1 MSIDTINER
10 SKAMRFTGRILF
22 LTEDTSLIR
31 QQLEASGDEAR
42 ALEDHLA
49 QRLSQDD
56 LPLMNNISTD
66 EITPGWVC
74 FYYDET
80 LGQYVYVGMREGAVK
95 KDEVKNGGFAI
106 VVSGLS
112 KGCGSSRETAP
123 YAEKWAGI
131 QLVIAKSIEKIYGQN
146 SQNIGL
152 LTSTDFGLIE
162 RIRRGEEIALAEFT
176 TGLDPISQSIVEH
189 GGLFNYNKARLAGKV
204 SPPPVETQS
213 LTSQLVEV
221 GQISRAEADSP
232 MFQNV
237 VQQAVANSNQPS
249 QRPMNIVEKIIA
261 RHAFV
266 KAGGIGVEAVKP
278 GDALFAVAD
287 VRFSHE
293 YVTPMAESLFKQALG
308 ADARVTEPQSVFAFR
323 DHLTFLSKVMSTKH
337 REMGLLEKADGLATT
352 QESFTTSQGIKLYGE
367 NPEGGSE
374 AICHNAVVE
383 DLALPGQIV
392 IGTDSHT
399 CMAGVLGCFAFGVG
413 STDMANAWYTKDIR
427 IRVPET
433 VRYVLKG
440 RKRADV
446 AAKDVM
452 LFILATDYMK
462 TSQGIG
468 KVLEFAGEDLM
479 NWPMDERA
487 TLTNMSVEA
496 GGFTGIIEP
505 DEATLAYIVTMR
517 GLDAETVRDGFI
529 YSDPEAE
536 YAATFEI
543 DLDQVRPMVALPGD
557 PRNGIPIDKL
567 TEEVRIDAAYGGSCT
582 GGKMADMDMY
592 ATVLR
597 NALSRGQRVAPGVHL
612 YLQFGSQKI
621 KQYARAKGYIE
632 IFTAAGAELIDPSCG
647 ACINAGPGAS
657 PNAETVTVSA
667 QNRNFPGRSGPGKLY
682 LASPYVVAASA
693 IAGKI
698 VEPEEFLF
706 PENIDPSIVV

>member
-1 MSIDTINER
+1 MSTENNSGR
-10 SKAMRFTGRILF
+10 AAQMKFTGRILF

-31 QQLEASGDEAR
+31 QQLEASGSEAKRVEDE
-42 ALEDHLA
+42 LA
-49 QRLSQDD
+49 KRLANDD

-95 KDEVKNGGFAI
+95 KDEVKNGGFAV

-131 QLVIAKSIEKIYGQN
+131 QLVIARSIEKIYGQN

-162 RIRRGEEIALAEFT
+162 RIRRGEKIALAEFT
-176 TGLDPISQSIVEH
+176 NGLDPISQSIVEH
-189 GGLFNYNKARLAGKV
+189 GGLFNYNKARLAGEV
-204 SPPPVETQS
+204 SPPPIQAAS
-213 LTSQLVEV
+213 V
-221 GQISRAEADSP
+221 GSPRVSKGSVAEAALPDGRSSDSR
-232 MFQNV
+232 
-237 VQQAVANSNQPS
+237 

-266 KAGGIGVEAVKP
+266 KAGQIGVAAVKP

-308 ADARVTEPQSVFAFR
+308 ADARVTEPESVFAFR
-323 DHLTFLSKVMSTKH
+323 DHLTFLNKVMSPKH

-352 QESFTTSQGIKLYGE
+352 QESFTRSQGIKLYGE

-433 VRYVLKG
+433 VRYVLKDQPWHRQSPGIRGG
-440 RKRADV
+440 R
-446 AAKDVM
+446 
-452 LFILATDYMK
+452 F
-462 TSQGIG
+462 
-468 KVLEFAGEDLM
+468 
-479 NWPMDERA
+479 DE
-487 TLTNMSVEA
+487 LV
-496 GGFTGIIEP
+496 
-505 DEATLAYIVTMR
+505 
-517 GLDAETVRDGFI
+517 DG
-529 YSDPEAE
+529 
-536 YAATFEI
+536 
-543 DLDQVRPMVALPGD
+543 
-557 PRNGIPIDKL
+557 
-567 TEEVRIDAAYGGSCT
+567 
-582 GGKMADMDMY
+582 
-592 ATVLR
+592 
-597 NALSRGQRVAPGVHL
+597 
-612 YLQFGSQKI
+612 
-621 KQYARAKGYIE
+621 
-632 IFTAAGAELIDPSCG
+632 
-647 ACINAGPGAS
+647 
-657 PNAETVTVSA
+657 
-667 QNRNFPGRSGPGKLY
+667 
-682 LASPYVVAASA
+682 
-693 IAGKI
+693 
-698 VEPEEFLF
+698 
-706 PENIDPSIVV
+706 

>member
-1 MSIDTINER
+1 MENKTER
-10 SKAMRFTGRILF
+10 RPDHIKFQGRILF

-31 QQLEASGDEAR
+31 RQLEATGEA
-42 ALEDHLA
+42 AATLEADLA
-49 QRLSQDD
+49 ARLAADD
-56 LPLMNNISTD
+56 LPLMSNISTD

-80 LGQYVYVGMREGAVK
+80 LGQYVYVGMREGAVQ
-95 KDEVKNGGFAI
+95 KDEVKNGNFAV

-123 YAEKWAGI
+123 YAELAAGI

-152 LTSTDFGLIE
+152 LTSTDYSLIE
-162 RIRRGEEIALAEFT
+162 RIRRGEDIALTEFT
-176 TGLDPISQSIVEH
+176 KGLDPISQDIVTY

-204 SPPPVETQS
+204 SPPRVETK
-213 LTSQLVEV
+213 
-221 GQISRAEADSP
+221 A
-232 MFQNV
+232 
-237 VQQAVANSNQPS
+237 
-249 QRPMNIVEKIIA
+249 RPMTIVEKIVA

-266 KAGGIGVEAVKP
+266 TAGKIGVEAVKP

-308 ADARVTEPQSVFAFR
+308 VDARVSQPESVFAFR
-323 DHLTFLSKVMSTKH
+323 DHLTFLGRVMSPKH
-337 REMGLLEKADGLATT
+337 RQMGLLEKAEGLATT
-352 QESFTTSQGIKLYGE
+352 QESFTSQQRIKLYGE
-367 NPEGGSE
+367 NPQGGSE

-413 STDMANAWYTKDIR
+413 STDMANAWYTRDIR

-440 RKRADV
+440 KKRADV

-452 LFILATDYMK
+452 LVILATEYMK
-462 TSQGIG
+462 TSKGIG
-468 KVLEFAGEDLM
+468 KVLEFAGEDLR
-479 NWPMDERA
+479 NWSMDERA
-487 TLTNMSVEA
+487 TLTNMAVEA
-496 GGFTGIIEP
+496 GGTTGIIEP
-505 DEATLAYIVTMR
+505 DEVTLEYIVRTR
-517 GLDAETVRDGFI
+517 DLDGEEVRKGFTF
-529 YSDPEAE
+529 SDPDAE
-536 YAATFEI
+536 YAAVFEI
-543 DLDQVRPMVALPGD
+543 NLDEIRPMVATPGD
-557 PRNGIPIDKL
+557 PRNGIPIDQL
-567 TEEVRIDAAYGGSCT
+567 PEDVRIDAAYGGSCT

-592 ATVLR
+592 AEVLA
-597 NALSRGQRVAPGVHL
+597 NALAQGRRVAEGVHL
-612 YLQFGSQKI
+612 YIQFGSQKI
-621 KQYARAKGYIE
+621 KQYARQRGYIE
-632 IFTAAGAELIDPSCG
+632 IFEKAGAELIDPSCG

-698 VEPEEFLF
+698 FDPAEFLKA
-706 PENIDPSIVV
+706 EALASA

>member
-1 MSIDTINER
+1 
-10 SKAMRFTGRILF
+10 
-22 LTEDTSLIR
+22 
-31 QQLEASGDEAR
+31 
-42 ALEDHLA
+42 
-49 QRLSQDD
+49 
-56 LPLMNNISTD
+56 
-66 EITPGWVC
+66 
-74 FYYDET
+74 
-80 LGQYVYVGMREGAVK
+80 MREGAVK
-95 KDEVKNGGFAI
+95 KDEVKNGGFAV

-123 YAEKWAGI
+123 YAEKWVGI

-152 LTSTDFGLIE
+152 LTSTDFGLID
-162 RIRRGEEIALAEFT
+162 RIRRGEEIALDEFT
-176 TGLDPISQSIVEH
+176 NGLDPISKDIVEH
-189 GGLFNYNKARLAGKV
+189 GGLFNYNKARLAGEIA
-204 SPPPVETQS
+204 PPA
-213 LTSQLVEV
+213 LTGDRLEKALVPPTS
-221 GQISRAEADSP
+221 GQVPPLNGSSG
-232 MFQNV
+232 
-237 VQQAVANSNQPS
+237 PS
-249 QRPMNIVEKIIA
+249 RPMNIVEKIIA

-266 KAGGIGVEAVKP
+266 KAGTVGVKSVKP

-293 YVTPMAESLFKQALG
+293 YVTPMAASLFTQALG
-308 ADARVTEPQSVFAFR
+308 PDARISEPESVFAFR
-323 DHLTFLSKVMSTKH
+323 DHLTFLSKVMSPKH
-337 REMGLLEKADGLATT
+337 REMGLLEKAEGLATT
-352 QESFTTSQGIKLYGE
+352 QESFTDRQGIKLYGE

-413 STDMANAWYTKDIR
+413 STDMANAWFTKDIR

-440 RKRADV
+440 KKRAEV

-452 LFILATDYMK
+452 LYILATDFMK
-462 TSQGIG
+462 SSHGIG

-487 TLTNMSVEA
+487 TLTNMAVEA

-517 GLDAETVRDGFI
+517 GLDADEVRKGFV
-529 YSDPEAE
+529 YSDADAE
-536 YAATFEI
+536 CAAVFEI
-543 DLDQVRPMVALPGD
+543 DLDEIRPMVALPGD
-557 PRNGIPIDKL
+557 PRNGIPIDEL
-567 TEEVRIDAAYGGSCT
+567 PGEVKIDAAYGGSCT

-592 ATVLR
+592 AEVLQS
-597 NALSRGQRVAPGVHL
+597 ALNQGKRVAPGVHL

-621 KQYARAKGYIE
+621 KQYARNRGYIE
-632 IFTAAGAELIDPSCG
+632 IFEKAGAELIDPSCG

-657 PNAETVTVSA
+657 PSAETVTVSA

-698 VEPEEFLF
+698 IEPLKFLRE
-706 PENIDPSIVV
+706 PKLLDV

>member
-1 MSIDTINER
+1 MTSTLDQRPEHIKF
-10 SKAMRFTGRILF
+10 SGRILF
-22 LTEDTSLIR
+22 LTDDTALIR
-31 QQLEASGDEAR
+31 QQLEASGETAS
-42 ALEDHLA
+42 ALEAELA
-49 QRLSQDD
+49 AGLLKGD
-56 LPLMNNISTD
+56 LPLMSNISTD

-80 LGQYVYVGMREGAVK
+80 LGQYVYVGMRDGAVK
-95 KDEVKNGGFAI
+95 KDEVKNGGFAV

-123 YAEKWAGI
+123 YAERAAGI
-131 QLVIAKSIEKIYGQN
+131 QLVIAQSIEKIYGQN

-162 RIRRGEEIALAEFT
+162 RIRRGEEIPLSEFT
-176 TGLDPISQSIVEH
+176 KGIDPISQEIVSH
-189 GGLFNYNKARLAGKV
+189 GGLFNYNKARLSGKV
-204 SPPPVETQS
+204 SPPPLDTP
-213 LTSQLVEV
+213 L
-221 GQISRAEADSP
+221 
-232 MFQNV
+232 
-237 VQQAVANSNQPS
+237 
-249 QRPMNIVEKIIA
+249 RPMTIVEKIVA

-266 KAGGIGVEAVKP
+266 SAGKIGVPAVKP
-278 GDALFAVAD
+278 GDALFALAD

-308 ADARVTEPQSVFAFR
+308 PDARVSSPESVFAFR
-323 DHLTFLSKVMSTKH
+323 DHLTFLGRVMSPKH
-337 REMGLLEKADGLATT
+337 REMGLLEKAEGLATT
-352 QESFTTSQGIKLYGE
+352 QQSFTDKQNIRLYGE
-367 NPEGGSE
+367 SPEGGSE

-440 RKRADV
+440 KKRADV

-452 LFILATDYMK
+452 LHILASEYMK
-462 TSQGIG
+462 SSKGIG
-468 KVLEFAGEDLM
+468 KVLEFAGDDLK
-479 NWPMDERA
+479 NWSLDERA
-487 TLTNMSVEA
+487 TLTNMAVEA
-496 GGFTGIIEP
+496 GGTTGIIEP
-505 DEATLAYIVTMR
+505 DEVTLEYVVRMR
-517 GLDAETVRDGFI
+517 GLDAEEVRKGFT
-529 YSDPEAE
+529 YSDEDAE
-536 YAATFEI
+536 YAAVFEI
-543 DLDQVRPMVALPGD
+543 NLDEIGPMVATPGD
-557 PRNGIPIDKL
+557 PRNGIPIDEL
-567 TEEVRIDAAYGGSCT
+567 DGEVRIDAAYGGSCT

-592 ATVLR
+592 AQVLEG
-597 NALSRGQRVAPGVHL
+597 ALAHGQRVAEGVHL
-612 YLQFGSQKI
+612 YIQFGSQKI
-621 KQYARAKGYIE
+621 KQYARQRGYID
-632 IFTAAGAELIDPSCG
+632 IFERAGAELIDPSCG

-657 PNAETVTVSA
+657 ATPETVTISA

-698 VEPEEFLF
+698 V
-706 PENIDPSIVV
+706 DPKKILN

>member
-1 MSIDTINER
+1 MTER
-10 SKAMRFTGRILF
+10 RPDHIKFSGRILF
-22 LTEDTSLIR
+22 LTDDTALIR
-31 QQLEASGDEAR
+31 QQLEATGDAAA
-42 ALEDHLA
+42 ALETELA
-49 QRLSQDD
+49 ARLCGGD
-56 LPLMNNISTD
+56 LPLMSNISTD

-95 KDEVKNGGFAI
+95 KDEVKNGGFAV

-123 YAEKWAGI
+123 YAEKAAGV
-131 QLVIAKSIEKIYGQN
+131 QLVIAQSIEKIYGQN

-152 LTSTDFGLIE
+152 LTSTDFGLID

-176 TGLDPISQSIVEH
+176 NGIDPISQEIVSH
-189 GGLFNYNKARLAGKV
+189 GGLFNYNKARLSGKV
-204 SPPPVETQS
+204 SPPPVETP
-213 LTSQLVEV
+213 
-221 GQISRAEADSP
+221 A
-232 MFQNV
+232 
-237 VQQAVANSNQPS
+237 
-249 QRPMNIVEKIIA
+249 RPMTIVEKIIA

-266 KAGGIGVEAVKP
+266 RAGKIGVEAVKP

-308 ADARVTEPQSVFAFR
+308 ADARVSEPESVFAFR
-323 DHLTFLSKVMSTKH
+323 DHLTFLGRVMSPKH
-337 REMGLLEKADGLATT
+337 REMGLLERAEGLATT
-352 QESFTTSQGIKLYGE
+352 QQSFTEQQKIRLYGE
-367 NPEGGSE
+367 SPDGGSE

-383 DLALPGQIV
+383 DLALPGRIV

-440 RKRADV
+440 KKRADV

-452 LFILATDYMK
+452 LFILASEYMK
-462 TSQGIG
+462 SSKGIG
-468 KVLEFAGEDLM
+468 KVLEFAGDDLR
-479 NWPMDERA
+479 NWSMDERA
-487 TLTNMSVEA
+487 TLTNMAVEA
-496 GGFTGIIEP
+496 GGTTGIIEP
-505 DEATLAYIVTMR
+505 DEVTLDYVVRMR
-517 GLDAETVRDGFI
+517 GLDPEQVRKGFT
-529 YSDPEAE
+529 YSDPDAA
-536 YAATFEI
+536 YAAVFEI
-543 DLDQVRPMVALPGD
+543 DLDEIGPMVATPGD
-557 PRNGIPIDKL
+557 PRNGIPIDEL
-567 TEEVRIDAAYGGSCT
+567 EGEVRIDAAYGGSCT

-592 ATVLR
+592 AAVLE
-597 NALSRGQRVAPGVHL
+597 NALASGKRVAEGVHL
-612 YLQFGSQKI
+612 YIQFGSQKI
-621 KQYARAKGYIE
+621 KQYARQRGYID
-632 IFTAAGAELIDPSCG
+632 IFERAGAELIDPSCG

-657 PNAETVTVSA
+657 ATAETVTVSA

-698 VEPEEFLF
+698 VDPK
-706 PENIDPSIVV
+706 NI